1 VKDPDTT
8 LSGAP
13 AQHPINTFAQG
24 TNMTNR
30 DFSFSAAAALSVVA
44 LAAALSGCQPAN
56 SQPRGGMP
64 PPVVA
69 VVTVE
74 PQSVAATFEYVG
86 QTAGSREVEVRA
98 RVGGILLKRN
108 YREGGTVKE
117 GQSMFIVDPAPFEVA
132 AARAD
137 AALAS
142 AEAKLAQAKRNS
154 ARLKPL
160 YEVRA
165 ASQKD
170 YDDAVSVE
178 QVAEAE
184 VKTARANVADATL
197 NLRYTRV
204 EAPVTG
210 IAGRAQRSEG
220 NYVSGADAL
229 LTTVSQIDP
238 IYVLF
243 GVSDEE
249 RLKLARQVE
258 AGQLTLPKDGQFDVT
273 LKLADGTVY
282 SKSGKVNF
290 SDVRVS
296 GQTGTSEARAE
307 LPNPTGLLHP
317 GQFVRVTL
325 NGAQRPAAV
334 LVPQRAVLEGP
345 KGKFVYVV
353 NADSKAEP
361 RPVALGDWQGEAWVV
376 DSGLAAGD
384 RVIVDGVMK
393 LGPGAPVRIAGAQ
406 PQGTEPA
413 KGEAPAGS
421 RGHAAV
427 ARR

>member
-1 VKDPDTT
+1 
-8 LSGAP
+8 
-13 AQHPINTFAQG
+13 
-24 TNMTNR
+24 MTRR
-30 DFSFSAAAALSVVA
+30 DFCPSAAAVLSAAA
-44 LAAALSGCQPAN
+44 LAALLAGCEQAN
-56 SQPRGGMP
+56 SQPHGNMP
-64 PPVVA
+64 PPEVA
-69 VVTVE
+69 VLTVE
-74 PQSVAATFEYVG
+74 PQPIAATFEYVG

-98 RVGGILLKRN
+98 RVAGIVLKRN

-117 GQSMFIVDPAPFEVA
+117 GQSMFVVDPAPFEVA
-132 AARAD
+132 AARAE

-184 VKTARANVADATL
+184 VKTARANVTDAQL

-220 NYVSGADAL
+220 NYVSGAEAL

-249 RLKLARQVE
+249 RLRLTRQVE
-258 AGQLTLPKDGQFDVT
+258 AGQLTLPKDGQYDVT
-273 LKLADGTVY
+273 LKLADGSAY
-282 SKSGKVNF
+282 RKSGKVNF

-296 GQTGTSEARAE
+296 GQTGTSEVRAE

-325 NGAQRPAAV
+325 KGARRPAAV

-353 NADSKAEP
+353 NDKSQAEP
-361 RPVALGDWQGEAWVV
+361 RPVSLGDWQGDAWIVT
-376 DSGLAAGD
+376 SGLAAGD

-393 LGPGAPVRIAGAQ
+393 IGPGAPVSVAEQ
-406 PQGTEPA
+406 
-413 KGEAPAGS
+413 AP
-421 RGHAAV
+421 AAV
-427 ARR
+427 APQ

>member
-1 VKDPDTT
+1 MKGKAV
-8 LSGAP
+8 
-13 AQHPINTFAQG
+13 
-24 TNMTNR
+24 
-30 DFSFSAAAALSVVA
+30 SFSSAGALLAAIAAAV
-44 LAAALSGCQPAN
+44 LAGCGQAN
-56 SQPRGGMP
+56 SQPQGKMP
-64 PPVVA
+64 PPVVS

-74 PQSVAATFEYVG
+74 PQAVPATFEYVG

-108 YREGGTVKE
+108 YREGATVKE
-117 GQSMFIVDPAPFEVA
+117 GQSMFVVDPAPFEVA
-132 AARAD
+132 AARTE

-142 AEAKLAQAKRNS
+142 AEAKLAQARRNA

-160 YEVRA
+160 YEVKA

-170 YDDAVSVE
+170 YDEATSTE

-184 VKTARANVADATL
+184 VKTARANVADAQL

-220 NYVSGADAL
+220 NYVSGAEAL

-243 GVSDEE
+243 GISDEE
-249 RLKLARQVE
+249 RLKLAREAE
-258 AGQLTLPKDGQFDVT
+258 AGQLTLPKDGQFDVS
-273 LKLADGTVY
+273 LKLADGSVY
-282 SKSGKVNF
+282 SKTGKLTF

-307 LPNPTGLLHP
+307 LPNPSGLLHP
-317 GQFVRVTL
+317 GQFVRITL
-325 NGAQRPAAV
+325 KGARRPAAV

-353 NADSKAEP
+353 NGESKAEP
-361 RPVALGDWQGEAWVV
+361 RPVSLGDWQGDAWIVT
-376 DSGLAAGD
+376 SGLAAGD

-393 LGPGAPVRIAGAQ
+393 IGPGAPVTVASD
-406 PQGTEPA
+406 
-413 KGEAPAGS
+413 APAVP
-421 RGHAAV
+421 AIAQK
-427 ARR
+427 

>member
-1 VKDPDTT
+1 MTRRDY
-8 LSGAP
+8 S
-13 AQHPINTFAQG
+13 FA
-24 TNMTNR
+24 
-30 DFSFSAAAALSVVA
+30 AAAALSVAA
-44 LAAALSGCQPAN
+44 LAAFLSGCEQAN
-56 SQPRGGMP
+56 SQPQGNRP
-64 PPVVA
+64 PPEVA

-74 PQSVAATFEYVG
+74 PHPVAASFEYVA

-117 GQSMFIVDPAPFEVA
+117 GQSMFVVDPAPFEVA

-142 AEAKLAQAKRNS
+142 ADAKLAQAKRNS

-170 YDDAVSVE
+170 YDEAVSVE

-184 VKTARANVADATL
+184 AKTARANVADAQL

-258 AGQLTLPKDGQFDVT
+258 AGQLILPKDGQFDVT
-273 LKLADGTVY
+273 LKLADGTEY
-282 SKSGKVNF
+282 RKSGKVNF

-296 GQTGTSEARAE
+296 GQTGTSEVRAE

-325 NGAQRPAAV
+325 KGAQRPAAV

-353 NADSKAEP
+353 NDKSQAEP
-361 RPVALGDWQGEAWVV
+361 RPVALGDWLGDSWVV
-376 DSGLAAGD
+376 TSGLGAGD

-393 LGPGAPVRIAGAQ
+393 IGPGAPVTVAGQAAPNVAQ
-406 PQGTEPA
+406 
-413 KGEAPAGS
+413 K
-421 RGHAAV
+421 
-427 ARR
+427 

>member
-1 VKDPDTT
+1 
-8 LSGAP
+8 
-13 AQHPINTFAQG
+13 
-24 TNMTNR
+24 MTRR
-30 DFSFSAAAALSVVA
+30 DFSSSVAAALSAGV
-44 LAAALSGCQPAN
+44 LAAFLAGCEQAN
-56 SQPRGGMP
+56 SQPHANMP
-64 PPVVA
+64 PPAVS

-74 PQSVAATFEYVG
+74 PQPVAATFEYVG

-98 RVGGILLKRN
+98 RVSGILLKRN

-117 GQSMFIVDPAPFEVA
+117 GQSMFVVDPAPFEVA
-132 AARAD
+132 AARAE

-170 YDDAVSVE
+170 YDEAVSSE

-184 VKTARANVADATL
+184 VKTARANVTDAQL

-210 IAGRAQRSEG
+210 IASRAQRSEG

-249 RLKLARQVE
+249 RLRLTRQVE
-258 AGQLTLPKDGQFDVT
+258 AGQLVLPKDGQFDVT
-273 LKLADGTVY
+273 LKLADGSAY

-307 LPNPTGLLHP
+307 LPNPSGLLHP

-325 NGAQRPAAV
+325 KGAQRPAAV

-353 NADSKAEP
+353 NDKSQAEP
-361 RPVALGDWQGEAWVV
+361 RPVALGDWQGDAWVV
-376 DSGLAAGD
+376 TSGLAAGD

-393 LGPGAPVRIAGAQ
+393 IGPGAPVSVAGQPAATVAQ
-406 PQGTEPA
+406 
-413 KGEAPAGS
+413 K
-421 RGHAAV
+421 
-427 ARR
+427 